1 MKKVLIFAGTTE
13 GRELAE
19 LLADSNIKCSVCVAT
34 DYALELM
41 NDKRLDVHCG
51 RLTEEEMEVLM
62 RDGSFDVVVDAT
74 HPYAQIVSQNVRQA
88 ADKESI
94 SLIRLR
100 RSTESAEEGFV
111 SFKTHEEREAYML
124 LKHIFSDINI
134 SNLLTHVKKY
144 FYYNHFLFPNIRLN
158 SQVLFFFHL
167 QSYCEYLGHNQCRN
181 T

>member
-1 MKKVLIFAGTTE
+1 MLIFAGTTE

-74 HPYAQIVSQNVRQA
+74 HPYAQIVSAKCPSRQQ
-88 ADKESI
+88 I
-94 SLIRLR
+94 RSLFRFIRLR
-100 RSTESAEEGFV
+100 RQ
-111 SFKTHEEREAYML
+111 HRE
-124 LKHIFSDINI
+124 
-134 SNLLTHVKKY
+134 
-144 FYYNHFLFPNIRLN
+144 
-158 SQVLFFFHL
+158 
-167 QSYCEYLGHNQCRN
+167 CRGSLYH
-181 T
+181 

>member
-74 HPYAQIVSQNVRQA
+74 HPYAQIVSQNVLHLFVCAAAQRVQRKALYHLRHMKNAARGCRFRQEIFYLLQEVRIWA
-88 ADKESI
+88 AMQKMKQLRIAFLCVCFREKKVFVYVRQMALLGVR
-94 SLIRLR
+94 SL
-100 RSTESAEEGFV
+100 
-111 SFKTHEEREAYML
+111 
-124 LKHIFSDINI
+124 
-134 SNLLTHVKKY
+134 
-144 FYYNHFLFPNIRLN
+144 
-158 SQVLFFFHL
+158 
-167 QSYCEYLGHNQCRN
+167 QCRDRFPRR
-181 T
+181 

>member
-1 MKKVLIFAGTTE
+1 VLVFAGTTE

-62 RDGSFDVVVDAT
+62 RDGKFDVVVDAT

-111 SFKTHEEREAYML
+111 SFKTHEECSAWLSLRQEVRIWAAMQKMKQLRITFLCVCFLEKKAFVYVRQMAL
-124 LKHIFSDINI
+124 LDVRS
-134 SNLLTHVKKY
+134 L
-144 FYYNHFLFPNIRLN
+144 
-158 SQVLFFFHL
+158 
-167 QSYCEYLGHNQCRN
+167 QCRDRFLRR
-181 T
+181 